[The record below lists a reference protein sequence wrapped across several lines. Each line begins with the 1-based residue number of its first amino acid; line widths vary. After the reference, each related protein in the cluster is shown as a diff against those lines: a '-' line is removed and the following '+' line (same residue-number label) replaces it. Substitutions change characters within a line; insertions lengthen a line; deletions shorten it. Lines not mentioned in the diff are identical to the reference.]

1 MKKLLALV
9 LCAVMVLA
17 MIPAVTLTASAAGEG
32 DWTTRRSPKDYDD
45 PDDYCPAGGFY
56 YDSEGFHTTSPS
68 FKNMNPFY
76 VVGSKETF
84 NMKEGFSMKVRIDE
98 FSYKGEDGQADEW
111 ISFIIADNQNVT
123 PGGSTHGFGSGW
135 VSLNRGTGD
144 GNPSCESFWSHEK
157 DAEGNGAAF
166 AHQGNTNGACELDA
180 QGREIYTL
188 TVTWD
193 GSAYDIKVNGQTIAG
208 CATISQNLNGLV
220 ESGDFYVNIVF
231 HSGVSDGVAALTILE
246 VNGSAPT
253 GTEKKDPEDNVKVF
267 GEMIDSSTVPAN
279 QPALLFD
286 ATKSSFNK
294 DPEVQN
300 TKVEAKGDNSY
311 ALTPSVAATF
321 LSWSI
326 KSKLTY
332 NATDF
337 PVFAML
343 LRNSDSLS
351 GGLYY
356 LSGEN
361 MSAGPTTL
369 TSWDA
374 YGEDCVEDTV
384 GDDYYN
390 LIVVNLGEKNDDGTP
405 MYNFKDRINGFRID
419 FGGLSVDETF
429 DICYMGTFRSVE
441 EAVNYKN
448 TYLKIDP
455 TQTESATETQ
465 TSKTEES
472 NTQAPGTAT
481 STEAVVTGN
490 ATGTNA
496 TDASATEKASG
507 SGCASV
513 IGGASAVVMAA
524 VAAAVALKKKH

>member
-1 MKKLLALV
+1 
-9 LCAVMVLA
+9 
-17 MIPAVTLTASAAGEG
+17 
-32 DWTTRRSPKDYDD
+32 
-45 PDDYCPAGGFY
+45 
-56 YDSEGFHTTSPS
+56 
-68 FKNMNPFY
+68 
-76 VVGSKETF
+76 
-84 NMKEGFSMKVRIDE
+84 
-98 FSYKGEDGQADEW
+98 
-111 ISFIIADNQNVT
+111 
-123 PGGSTHGFGSGW
+123 
-135 VSLNRGTGD
+135 
-144 GNPSCESFWSHEK
+144 
-157 DAEGNGAAF
+157 
-166 AHQGNTNGACELDA
+166 
-180 QGREIYTL
+180 
-188 TVTWD
+188 
-193 GSAYDIKVNGQTIAG
+193 
-208 CATISQNLNGLV
+208 
-220 ESGDFYVNIVF
+220 
-231 HSGVSDGVAALTILE
+231 
-246 VNGSAPT
+246 
-253 GTEKKDPEDNVKVF
+253 
-267 GEMIDSSTVPAN
+267 
-279 QPALLFD
+279 
-286 ATKSSFNK
+286 
-294 DPEVQN
+294 
-300 TKVEAKGDNSY
+300 
-311 ALTPSVAATF
+311 
-321 LSWSI
+321 
-326 KSKLTY
+326 
-332 NATDF
+332 
-337 PVFAML
+337 
-343 LRNSDSLS
+343 
-351 GGLYY
+351 
-356 LSGEN
+356 
-361 MSAGPTTL
+361 MSAGPSTV

-465 TSKTEES
+465 TNKTEES